1 MEKKGCMMLKVE
13 LSRLLLQWQHCWKD
27 ICRMKRR
34 RRRMRMGGWRTLK
47 ESKI

>member
-1 MEKKGCMMLKVE
+1 MMLKVE

-27 ICRMKRR
+27 ICRMR
-34 RRRMRMGGWRTLK
+34 RRRMMGGWRTLK